1 MIAKK
6 LFKDLPKLVVFKR
19 TMAVDIGGMRK
30 PYHDKSDFFDFKDLV
45 AREPFE
51 QFKGWFDEASKNEKI
66 YEANAMCLSTATS
79 DGIPSSRMVLLKKYG
94 PEGFTFFTNY
104 TSRKAGELDTNPR
117 AALVFYWEPLQRS
130 VRVEGSVTRIGEEE
144 SLEYFR
150 SRPLSSQIGACVSD
164 QSKVIRDRSVLT
176 DKDRQLTARYTGE
189 EGEEQVPKPNW
200 GGYRVVPSMVE
211 FWQGQS
217 NRIHDRLRFRKPGD
231 GEEMDPEMFVK
242 GEEGWVIERVAP

>member
-1 MIAKK
+1 
-6 LFKDLPKLVVFKR
+6 
-19 TMAVDIGGMRK
+19 
-30 PYHDKSDFFDFKDLV
+30 
-45 AREPFE
+45 
-51 QFKGWFDEASKNEKI
+51 
-66 YEANAMCLSTATS
+66 
-79 DGIPSSRMVLLKKYG
+79 MVLLKKYG

-130 VRVEGSVTRIGEEE
+130 VWVSFSCLYSLAAICLVHRSVRVEGSVTRIGEEE
-144 SLEYFR
+144 SLAYFR

-176 DKDRQLTARYTGE
+176 DRDKELTARYKAEEGGE
-189 EGEEQVPKPNW
+189 EVPKPSW

-217 NRIHDRLRFRKPGD
+217 NR
-231 GEEMDPEMFVK
+231 
-242 GEEGWVIERVAP
+242 